1 MRGLSGRRG
10 NGGPAR
16 AAAPGA
22 AAPVTAGAGTA
33 AGAGAGTAA
42 GTTAGADKGT
52 TAGSGRAAGTAAMAG
67 LAAVGL
73 LGLLAAGCSTGGT
86 GTRDEGA
93 APTEQGGPSGAAAP
107 SPSASSPFER
117 VDAVELLKN
126 DPKVSDRVKKDL
138 RPCGPDAYPVDT
150 SYGNLTGTTA
160 ADVVVNVLTCG
171 DAVGVGTY
179 VYRKREQKFENVFA
193 LEEPAVYSAIDRG
206 DLVVTKQVY
215 AKGDPIAYPSGE
227 EVITYRWSSDRFTE
241 HYVVRNE
248 YSKAVEGGDIS
259 GPAPTG
265 PGED

>member
-1 MRGLSGRRG
+1 
-10 NGGPAR
+10 
-16 AAAPGA
+16 
-22 AAPVTAGAGTA
+22 
-33 AGAGAGTAA
+33 
-42 GTTAGADKGT
+42 
-52 TAGSGRAAGTAAMAG
+52 MAG

-107 SPSASSPFER
+107 TPSASSPFER
-117 VDAVELLKN
+117 VDVVELLKN

-150 SYGNLTGTTA
+150 SYGNLTGTSA

-179 VYRKREQKFENVFA
+179 VYRKREQTFENVFA

-206 DLVVTKQVY
+206 DLVVTKQTY

-227 EVITYRWSSDRFTE
+227 EVVTYRWSSDRFTE

-265 PGED
+265 PDE